1 MNNQHNFDSIITQK
15 HEIDSI
21 IENKHSFV
29 SSLINNHGFESIVN
43 GFRSSLIFD
52 IPLSIWF
59 AYWSE
64 KFTTNTNIT
73 VTTIKTKTRI
83 FSEFSS
89 NVGMTVNRLLVS
101 TAIKPI
107 AEFITFT
114 AVSAIMKILQGMGL
128 ATFFSLSVFEVRMR
142 DFLKVNLANT
152 SLTTTGFDIVI
163 TAKDYY
169 LVSEWDSSLLSA
181 MDGKLLNEVDYI
193 IV

>member
-1 MNNQHNFDSIITQK
+1 MSNQHSFDSTIIQK

-29 SSLINNHGFESIVN
+29 SSLIKSHAFESIVN
-43 GFRSSLIFD
+43 GFRSSLVWD
-52 IPLSIWF
+52 QPLGKYF

-64 KFTTNTNIT
+64 KFITNTNIA
-73 VTTIKTKTRI
+73 VTTIKIRTRI

-89 NVGMTVNRLLVS
+89 SVGMTVNRLLIS
-101 TAIKPI
+101 TEIRPR
-107 AEFITFT
+107 AEFISYT
-114 AVSAIMKILQGMGL
+114 AISAIMKIVQKMGL
-128 ATFFSLSVFEVRMR
+128 ATFSSPSILEIRMR
-142 DFLKVNLANT
+142 DTVKVKVVNR
-152 SLTTTGFDIVI
+152 SLSATTFEAVI

-181 MDGKLLNEVDYI
+181 LDTKTLAEMDYQ